1 MAAKRDSAHS
11 ATPGDGRPAPVPKS
25 SDLRKIR
32 EAAATCTACPLYRN
46 ATQTVF
52 GEGPRHSLAVFVGE
66 QPGDLED
73 LRGKPFVGPAG
84 QILDRALTEVGIE
97 RQTIY
102 VTNAVKHFKW
112 EPRGKRR
119 LHKTPSSRD
128 IAACRPWLETE
139 IAIIKPKVLVCLG
152 ATAAKTIMGPAAR
165 VMRDRGKMLVTPFSD
180 QTLLTVHP
188 SSLLRAPD
196 EESRRANYALFI
208 ADLKIVANALHGPN
222 SRSTRRGAGASAWRT
237 FGRRFDGKCGRCD
250 ADSNILL
257 DSCWRSSSR
266 SGNNANKNINQI

>member
-1 MAAKRDSAHS
+1 MIAKDESSRTESPEWH
-11 ATPGDGRPAPVPKS
+11 PAPVPKS

-32 EAAATCTACPLYRN
+32 EAAAHCTACPLFKS

-52 GEGPRHSLAVFVGE
+52 GEGPRHATIMFVGE
-66 QPGDLED
+66 QPGDQED

-84 QILDRALTEVGIE
+84 QILDRALAEAAIARNTV
-97 RQTIY
+97 Y

-119 LHKTPSSRD
+119 LHKTPTSRD
-128 IAACRPWLETE
+128 IAACRPWLEAE

-165 VMRDRGKMLVTPFSD
+165 VTRDRGKVLHSEFSD
-180 QTLLTVHP
+180 STILTVHP

-196 EESRRANYALFI
+196 EDARRANYALFI
-208 ADLKIVANALHGPN
+208 ADLKVVAEAV
-222 SRSTRRGAGASAWRT
+222 RA
-237 FGRRFDGKCGRCD
+237 
-250 ADSNILL
+250 
-257 DSCWRSSSR
+257 
-266 SGNNANKNINQI
+266 